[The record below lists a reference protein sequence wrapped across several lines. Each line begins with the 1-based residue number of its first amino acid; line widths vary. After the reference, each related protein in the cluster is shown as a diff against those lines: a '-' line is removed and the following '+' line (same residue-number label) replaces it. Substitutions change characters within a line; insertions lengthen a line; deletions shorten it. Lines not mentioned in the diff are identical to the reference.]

1 MQCGHTVLAGFIFMC
16 HQRSRGA
23 LSCAAQAASQPS
35 RAKIRKLLYHRFQS
49 GGFLLVMYN
58 RRDRRVSPAATPG
71 APFIPVGKDAMTPWI
86 FFSSQPLFYHK
97 SHYVTRF
104 CGRFVVQTPP
114 KRVRKIRFFLYCI
127 QDSPIFLSTCKKAGS
142 TP

>member
-1 MQCGHTVLAGFIFMC
+1 MC

-58 RRDRRVSPAATPG
+58 RRDRRVIPSRSQ
-71 APFIPVGKDAMTPWI
+71 APFIPVGKDAMTP
-86 FFSSQPLFYHK
+86 
-97 SHYVTRF
+97 
-104 CGRFVVQTPP
+104 
-114 KRVRKIRFFLYCI
+114 
-127 QDSPIFLSTCKKAGS
+127 
-142 TP
+142 

>member
-1 MQCGHTVLAGFIFMC
+1 MC

-58 RRDRRVSPAATPG
+58 RRDRRV
-71 APFIPVGKDAMTPWI
+71 IPSRNSRGTFHPRGKRCHDALD
-86 FFSSQPLFYHK
+86 LFLITTT
-97 SHYVTRF
+97 VL
-104 CGRFVVQTPP
+104 P
-114 KRVRKIRFFLYCI
+114 
-127 QDSPIFLSTCKKAGS
+127 
-142 TP
+142 